1 MSEQTDNIV
10 SAPNGKVYDF
20 ITIPNCLS
28 CDGCVAKNDD
38 TLCTELTDVLVCDG
52 GIFLERVDHVLVPQI
67 KHAVDNTFKMN
78 GKTYIKIKG
87 RNCTD
92 CVFGGDANKDD
103 CWAAPDCTGSIFKI
117 ADLPVVTNSTCT
129 TVDTSK
135 ALGRKY
141 DNGKPRYSLIPPYAL
156 EQVAICLTKGAEK
169 YDDNN
174 WKYVD
179 DAEARYLDALLRH
192 VEARRKGEVLDAEG
206 NDHLAAIVVN
216 GLFLLEFEHNPE
228 FKKEGK

>member
-10 SAPNGKVYDF
+10 SVGNGKVYDF
-20 ITIPNCLS
+20 IPIPNCS
-28 CDGCVAKNDD
+28 TCDGCVAKNDD
-38 TLCTELTDVLVCDG
+38 TLCTELTNEKVCDG
-52 GIFLERVDHVLVPQI
+52 GIFLERIEPVPVPQTEQTT
-67 KHAVDNTFKMN
+67 DDTFEMN
-78 GKTYIKIKG
+78 GKTYIKIVADG
-87 RNCTD
+87 CTG
-92 CVFGGDANKDD
+92 CVFDGYDNRND
-103 CWAAPDCTGSIFKI
+103 CWASPDCEGHMFKEALI
-117 ADLPVVTNSTCT
+117 SVPVSTYIG
-129 TVDTSK
+129 VDTSK

-179 DAEARYLDALLRH
+179 DAEARYLDALMRH

-206 NDHLAAIVVN
+206 NDHLAAIVTN

-228 FKKEGK
+228 FKKESE